1 MPPRRAAAKAKN
13 ENAEPTAPNENK
25 AVQPIAVVVAAPPS
39 PVWRAPQHARS
50 AADADLS
57 VEQYLRQ
64 ECERTVQQVMAHA
77 DARIAQFEFEAA
89 QVRREMQAALGK

>member
-1 MPPRRAAAKAKN
+1 MPPRRAAAKPKN
-13 ENAEPTAPNENK
+13 ETAEPAASNENK
-25 AVQPIAVVVAAPPS
+25 AVQPAAPPS
-39 PVWRAPQHARS
+39 PAWLAPQHSRS
-50 AADADLS
+50 AADANLS

-89 QVRREMQAALGK
+89 QIRREMQAALK